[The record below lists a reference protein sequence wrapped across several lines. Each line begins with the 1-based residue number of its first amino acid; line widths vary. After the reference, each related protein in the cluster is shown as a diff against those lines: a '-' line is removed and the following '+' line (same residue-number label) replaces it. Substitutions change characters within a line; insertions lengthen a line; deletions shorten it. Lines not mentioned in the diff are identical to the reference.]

1 MATRG
6 QHSGGPSLPDV
17 VPFDPAVLTRLSW
30 ELGTRVIDDETS
42 TRVGRWKRVQ
52 SSWSVSVFRVTSETV
67 VMRLRTPTGRERF
80 YGAAWMD
87 LEDLLPALDDTPA
100 WERRTRDCRP

>member
-30 ELGTRVIDDETS
+30 ELGARVIDDGAS
-42 TRVGRWKRVQ
+42 TGVARWTRVQ

-67 VMRLRTPTGRERF
+67 VMRIRTPIGRERF

-87 LEDLLPALDDTPA
+87 LEGLLPALDDTPA
-100 WERRTRDCRP
+100 WERRTRE

>member
-1 MATRG
+1 
-6 QHSGGPSLPDV
+6 

-30 ELGTRVIDDETS
+30 ELGARVVDDGTS
-42 TRVGRWKRVQ
+42 TGVGRWKRVQ

-67 VMRLRTPTGRERF
+67 VMRIRTPIGRERF